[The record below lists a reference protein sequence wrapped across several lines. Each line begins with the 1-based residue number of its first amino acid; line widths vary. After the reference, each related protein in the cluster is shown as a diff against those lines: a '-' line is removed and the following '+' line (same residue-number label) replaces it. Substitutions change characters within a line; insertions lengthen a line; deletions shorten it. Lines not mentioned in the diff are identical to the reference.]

1 MESEVREKMPQERSR
16 SRKGVEELKCT
27 DGPRTSKWMFF
38 SKTRGIKGCNFAV
51 CLSLGHELTA
61 AQRLKV
67 SATTLII
74 ESSLGAVLGPVS
86 LKEDVTS
93 GDDARYCGGLWS
105 WDASISSLDLDL

>member
-1 MESEVREKMPQERSR
+1 MESELREKMPQERSR

-27 DGPRTSKWMFF
+27 VGPRTSKWMFF
-38 SKTRGIKGCNFAV
+38 KNTRD
-51 CLSLGHELTA
+51 
-61 AQRLKV
+61 QV

-74 ESSLGAVLGPVS
+74 ESSLGAALGPVS

>member
-1 MESEVREKMPQERSR
+1 MKRCHKSGQGLEK
-16 SRKGVEELKCT
+16 V
-27 DGPRTSKWMFF
+27 SKSSSARLGRGLASGCF
-38 SKTRGIKGCNFAV
+38 SKTRGIKVCILAV
-51 CLSLGHELTA
+51 YLSLGHELTA

-74 ESSLGAVLGPVS
+74 ESSLGAALGPVS